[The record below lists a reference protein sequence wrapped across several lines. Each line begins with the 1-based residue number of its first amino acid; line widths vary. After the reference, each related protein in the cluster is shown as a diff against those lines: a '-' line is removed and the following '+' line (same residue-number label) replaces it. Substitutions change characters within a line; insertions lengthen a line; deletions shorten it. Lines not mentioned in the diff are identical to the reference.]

1 MNRQI
6 STFLLG
12 DTLFGV
18 EILLVKEIY
27 RHMSITKIPD
37 APAHL
42 RGLLNLRG
50 KVVTVIDLNVCL
62 NRPAAD
68 DIRDC
73 RLLILKTRDEI
84 MKYGSGMNIAGMN
97 LGEDIVGFL
106 IDGMDDVLTV
116 GKDEILPPPPNL
128 VEVDGELIEGVI
140 KLGEKL
146 VLVLDVTEVLNRVM
160 NVVSKTENRS
170 PGMENLQ

>member
-18 EILLVKEIY
+18 DILLVKEIF
-27 RHMSITKIPD
+27 RHLSITKVPD

-62 NRPAAD
+62 NRPVAE
-68 DIRDC
+68 DIRNC
-73 RLLILKTRDEI
+73 RLLILKTGDEI
-84 MKYGSGMNIAGMN
+84 TKYKSEMDTDGMD

-116 GKDEILPPPPNL
+116 RDSEILPPPPNL
-128 VEVDGELIEGVI
+128 VEVDGELIDGVI

-146 VLVLDVTEVLNRVM
+146 VLVLKVTEILKRVM
-160 NVVSKTENRS
+160 NVVAETENRGS
-170 PGMENLQ
+170 ENREK